1 MGPEKG
7 WYLLLCLAL
16 SSAAA
21 DPVNLVQIPQ
31 AEALLHADCNGK
43 EVTCEISYYFLQAT
57 EKAAWFITNV
67 QVSGEGPDISMVM
80 KTPRDAENGAVL
92 HPTLNL
98 PLSPRGTVQTA
109 VELQVTTQTP
119 SLSLLLGSS
128 ASLHCGFSMAPGL
141 VLTSVEWRRQH
152 KGSGRGDLHLS
163 DHHLSVPSSTK
174 HPFPHPSFPQS
185 TTELGEQSCASHPRL
200 QHRWLLSSG
209 HDCEVDPRRART
221 RP

>member
-1 MGPEKG
+1 MMAPWKASPISKGAHWLKTTHPLPSRPQVRAPHPVSQSFWAPSARQPSSQVHSLHLLSMGPSVLNPTKSV
-7 WYLLLCLAL
+7 
-16 SSAAA
+16 SSPP
-21 DPVNLVQIPQ
+21 PVNLVQIPQ

-109 VELQVTTQTP
+109 GEKIK
-119 SLSLLLGSS
+119 SSRKEILG
-128 ASLHCGFSMAPGL
+128 FF
-141 VLTSVEWRRQH
+141 
-152 KGSGRGDLHLS
+152 K
-163 DHHLSVPSSTK
+163 
-174 HPFPHPSFPQS
+174 
-185 TTELGEQSCASHPRL
+185 
-200 QHRWLLSSG
+200 
-209 HDCEVDPRRART
+209 
-221 RP
+221 